1 MFARGHHL
9 FPGVPLALGSAA
21 LFGATLPASK
31 LLLAE
36 VSPLLLA
43 SILYLGAGFGLAIV
57 KLTRSHV
64 GHGAEAEVTKTD
76 AMWLAGAVICGGIV
90 APVLLAYGLAA
101 TDASTASLLLDLE
114 GLATMVIAWVVLREN
129 VDGRLLLGAASI
141 LVGAILL
148 TWDGKGLTID
158 TGALLVAAACVAWGV
173 DNNLTRSVSSAEP
186 MTVAMVK
193 GLVAGSVNLVIAV
206 SSGAPIP
213 SWSAV
218 AAAAVVGFVGIGVSL
233 VMYVRALRHLG
244 VARTGAYY
252 SLAPFIGAVLA
263 VLLLAEPMT
272 LRLLLAAALMGL
284 GLYMHLTE
292 RHTHEHVH
300 GPLEHDH
307 LHAHDEHHQHRHD
320 GPVTEPHSHWH
331 RHEPLRHAHP
341 HYPDLHH
348 RHDH

>member
-1 MFARGHHL
+1 MSVQAHL

-36 VSPLLLA
+36 ISPLLLA
-43 SILYLGAGFGLAIV
+43 SILYLGAGVGLAIV
-57 KLTRSHV
+57 NLGRSHI
-64 GHGAEAEVTKTD
+64 GREAEAAVTKTD
-76 AMWLAGAVICGGIV
+76 AMWLAGAVICGGII
-90 APVLLAYGLAA
+90 APVLLVYGLAA
-101 TDASTASLLLDLE
+101 TDASTASLLLNLE

-129 VDGRLLLGAASI
+129 VDSRLLLGAASI

-158 TGALLVAAACVAWGV
+158 AGALLVAAACLVWGI
-173 DNNLTRSVSSAEP
+173 DNNLTRNVSSADP
-186 MTVAMVK
+186 TTVAMLK
-193 GLVAGSVNLVIAV
+193 GLVAGSVNLAIAA

-213 SWSAV
+213 SWPVV
-218 AAAAVVGFVGIGVSL
+218 ASAAVVGFFGIGVSL
-233 VMYVRALRHLG
+233 VMFIKALRHLG

-263 VLLLAEPMT
+263 VLLLAEPVT
-272 LRLLLAAALMGL
+272 LRLLLSAALMGL
-284 GLYMHLTE
+284 GLYLHLTE
-292 RHTHEHVH
+292 RHSHEHVH
-300 GPLEHDH
+300 EPLEHDH
-307 LHAHDEHHQHRHD
+307 LHVHDEHHQHQHD

-331 RHEPLRHAHP
+331 RHEPLRHFHP